1 MNVRCVMVGL
11 STTADMELPL
21 AAYRVVSPDYFR
33 GIEITLLRGCFFESR
48 DTVDEP
54 PVIIVNRRLAEHFWP
69 GEDPTGKRMKIGPV
83 DSPNPWA
90 IVAGVVGDVRQSG
103 LYGEQTFELYVP
115 YAQERRGFVAPRDL
129 VV

>member
-48 DTVDEP
+48 NTVDAP
-54 PVIIVNRRLAEHFWP
+54 PLIIVNRRLAEHFWP

-83 DSPNPWA
+83 DSPNPWD
-90 IVAGVVGDVRQSG
+90 IVACVGGVVGRLGVSG
-103 LYGEQTFELYVP
+103 E
-115 YAQERRGFVAPRDL
+115 
-129 VV
+129 